1 MAKLHLDRSFN
12 PHPEVHGHRGCR
24 GLRPENTLPAFLY
37 ALELG
42 VDVIELDVVISADKQ
57 VVVSH
62 EPWLNPSICLDSN
75 GQFIPPS
82 QARQLNLYQLPYAEI
97 RRCDCGQRRHPSF
110 PEQLSQPA
118 YKPLLTEVIAALEA
132 ATRQLGRSPVGYS
145 IEVKSSPDGDLIFHP
160 GPEEFLALVLAEVD
174 AAQIRSRTTLLCFDP
189 RILRLAHHNQPNLA
203 TCLLLEADQPWHSS
217 IEQLGFQPTT
227 LGPDF
232 STVTTDSVQQLRT
245 VFPGLRLVPWTV
257 NELPDMRRLMALG
270 VDGITTDYPNRLLSV
285 LASVGREA

>member
-82 QARQLNLYQLPYAEI
+82 QARQLNLYPAL
-97 RRCDCGQRRHPSF
+97 RRNPAVRLRPTAAS
-110 PEQLSQPA
+110 QLSRTTFSACLQAFADGGNCSPGGGHQA
-118 YKPLLTEVIAALEA
+118 
-132 ATRQLGRSPVGYS
+132 LGRSPVGYS

-217 IEQLGFQPTT
+217 IEQARLSAHHF
-227 LGPDF
+227 
-232 STVTTDSVQQLRT
+232 RA
-245 VFPGLRLVPWTV
+245 GL
-257 NELPDMRRLMALG
+257 
-270 VDGITTDYPNRLLSV
+270 
-285 LASVGREA
+285 